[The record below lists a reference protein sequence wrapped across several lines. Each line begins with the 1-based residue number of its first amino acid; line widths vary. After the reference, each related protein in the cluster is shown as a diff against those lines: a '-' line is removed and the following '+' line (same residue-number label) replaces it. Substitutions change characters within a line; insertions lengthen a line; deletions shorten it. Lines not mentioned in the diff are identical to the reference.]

1 MTKLSYHFHGGEK
14 TGRRMRE
21 NRSGRWEPLIHR
33 GGRCSDNLVSSVKAC
48 ADWIPFEMLLFEALN
63 SQGQRVATGD
73 ARKKKG
79 KGTVVLGNTPCC
91 LAVKELQRV
100 RPSLC
105 LACPSVYLCQGRD
118 IWLEHFPEGIDLFFW
133 ARKNMNELF
142 EACSKDT
149 NNIPGNTSKSHNIH
163 IIWSIRGK

>member
-1 MTKLSYHFHGGEK
+1 MGAPYPPRREMLWQPGVLRESLCRLNPFWNVVVWGIKLSGSAGGHGGREEEK
-14 TGRRMRE
+14 R
-21 NRSGRWEPLIHR
+21 
-33 GGRCSDNLVSSVKAC
+33 
-48 ADWIPFEMLLFEALN
+48 
-63 SQGQRVATGD
+63 
-73 ARKKKG
+73 
-79 KGTVVLGNTPCC
+79 KGTVVLGNTPSC